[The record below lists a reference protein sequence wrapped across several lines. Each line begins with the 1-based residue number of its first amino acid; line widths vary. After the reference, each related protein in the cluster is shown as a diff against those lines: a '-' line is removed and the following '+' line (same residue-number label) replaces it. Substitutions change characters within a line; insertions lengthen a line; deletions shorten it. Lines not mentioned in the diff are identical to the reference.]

1 MGFPTAIMMRHHFL
15 LLTFAV
21 SFCAAL
27 PATDLVVPEREEVDF
42 VAYSTS
48 ASFIQAMAKSG
59 GTEEDCR
66 TFATTT
72 IATTKESI
80 ESEQKTLDAVD
91 KGAEC
96 AQEGQEMVTSTQ
108 GTLNKAQSDLAI
120 KKGAAET
127 ALSAKETACTASV
140 AFDVNL
146 DTLTSKECFNYKQE
160 STYTIADGACTSAKS
175 DLTKADLA
183 VSTAKTAVTDG
194 QQANED
200 ALAQAAEL
208 MSSCH
213 CRVQQ
218 EQAAAWTAASSATA
232 ANAADWKQAHE
243 VLCAVDQTANEC
255 EYDACPTVS
264 QPTVAPGVAE
274 EACSSFKLVKT
285 GAECLSSDSQLPA
298 PDSSFRYATAAECA
312 AAVQAKGGKFFIYG
326 TGDKKGKC
334 YQEDTKSED
343 CEEGWETDQY
353 DFYKFQQP
361 ESQPVVDE
369 DMCECSGNSNRITC
383 SITRAHSCAAGSVCD
398 GKDKVK
404 FGEWSKIC
412 TPKASLDMCKCTGES
427 NEYECTKTGKAHCAT
442 GQVCDG
448 IDEVK
453 FGNLRQ
459 IESEICDVNMCKCT
473 GNSNEYECTV
483 TGKGHCAVSEKCD
496 GSVVTYDQIASNL
509 CGA

>member
-72 IATTKESI
+72 IATTKESV

-96 AQEGQEMVTSTQ
+96 AQEGQEMVGSTQ

-183 VSTAKTAVTDG
+183 VSTAKTAVADG

-200 ALAQAAEL
+200 ALAQAAQL

-218 EQAAAWTAASSATA
+218 EQAAAWKAASSATA

-243 VLCAVDQTANEC
+243 VLCAVDKTATC
-255 EYDACPTVS
+255 IVPTCPAVT
-264 QPTVAPGVAE
+264 QPT
-274 EACSSFKLVKT
+274 
-285 GAECLSSDSQLPA
+285 
-298 PDSSFRYATAAECA
+298 
-312 AAVQAKGGKFFIYG
+312 
-326 TGDKKGKC
+326 
-334 YQEDTKSED
+334 
-343 CEEGWETDQY
+343 
-353 DFYKFQQP
+353 
-361 ESQPVVDE
+361 
-369 DMCECSGNSNRITC
+369 
-383 SITRAHSCAAGSVCD
+383 
-398 GKDKVK
+398 
-404 FGEWSKIC
+404 
-412 TPKASLDMCKCTGES
+412 
-427 NEYECTKTGKAHCAT
+427 
-442 GQVCDG
+442 
-448 IDEVK
+448 
-453 FGNLRQ
+453 
-459 IESEICDVNMCKCT
+459 
-473 GNSNEYECTV
+473 
-483 TGKGHCAVSEKCD
+483 
-496 GSVVTYDQIASNL
+496 
-509 CGA
+509 